1 MHTIIISG
9 TTKGIG
15 LALANYYLDKGYKV
29 AGLARGESQISNEN
43 YIHVVCDIAIEE
55 QVITAIKQV
64 KNSCGSIDILI
75 NNAALANM
83 NSLISTPL
91 ASFEQVYK
99 VNAGGTFLLMRE
111 AAKQMIRQ
119 QNGRIINFTSI
130 SKPLNLE
137 TQSSYAASKAAVESL
152 TKIAARELASFN
164 ITVNAIGPT
173 PIDTDLIKGIPEEW
187 MQNVL
192 NMQAIKRK
200 GTMDDI
206 YNLCD
211 FFISERSSFVTGQVV
226 YLGGVS

>member
-1 MHTIIISG
+1 MQTIIISG

-15 LALANYYLDKGYKV
+15 LGLANYYLAKGYKV
-29 AGLARGESQISNEN
+29 AGLARGESKISHEH
-43 YIHVVCDIAIEE
+43 YIHLVCDISIEE
-55 QVITAIKQV
+55 QVIAAIKQV
-64 KNSCGSIDILI
+64 KNTCGSIDILV

-83 NSLISTPL
+83 NSLISTPFS
-91 ASFEQVYK
+91 AFEQVYK

-226 YLGGVS
+226 YLGGV

>member
-1 MHTIIISG
+1 MQTIIITG

-15 LALANYYLDKGYKV
+15 LGLANYYLEKGYKV
-29 AGLARGESQISNEN
+29 AGLARSESKIAHEH
-43 YIHVVCDIAIEE
+43 YIHLVCDIAVEE
-55 QVITAIKQV
+55 QVVAAIKQV
-64 KNSCGSIDILI
+64 KNACGSIDVLI

-83 NSLISTPL
+83 NSLISTPF
-91 ASFEQVYK
+91 AAFEQVYK

-152 TKIAARELASFN
+152 TKIAARELASFG

-200 GTMDDI
+200 GTMEDI

-211 FFISERSSFVTGQVV
+211 FFINERSSFITGQIL
-226 YLGGVS
+226 YLGGV